1 MNKNILKLLNSK
13 VGTVVTRTPLTALI
27 SLEHALVSELFGSLS
42 EELPQLSNTN
52 LKALFLAH
60 ERKKGTREKG
70 EGSEGERR
78 EERGR
83 EGEEEIMTEHVEKGE
98 AEKAGCENEAQ
109 LEEEEKGTLEEVVEK
124 EEEEAEE
131 EEDETEVVDGKE
143 EGETE
148 EKEEGGKSFWQP
160 YLDSLPPVLHT
171 TLFFTEDDLH
181 HLQTS
186 MVKQHSHLYDN

>member
-1 MNKNILKLLNSK
+1 M
-13 VGTVVTRTPLTALI
+13 VTRTPLTALI

-60 ERKKGTREKG
+60 EKKKGTREKG
-70 EGSEGERR
+70 DGSEGERR

-83 EGEEEIMTEHVEKGE
+83 EGREEEIMTEHFENGVKGE
-98 AEKAGCENEAQ
+98 AEKAGCEVVQNEAQ
-109 LEEEEKGTLEEVVEK
+109 LEEDVKEEKGTLEEVVEK
-124 EEEEAEE
+124 EEEAEE
-131 EEDETEVVDGKE
+131 EEMEVVE
-143 EGETE
+143 R
-148 EKEEGGKSFWQP
+148 KEEGGKSFWQP

-186 MVKQHSHLYDN
+186 MVTTHSHLYDNY

>member
-1 MNKNILKLLNSK
+1 M
-13 VGTVVTRTPLTALI
+13 VTRTPLTALI

-60 ERKKGTREKG
+60 EKKKGTREKG
-70 EGSEGERR
+70 DESEGERR

-83 EGEEEIMTEHVEKGE
+83 EGEEEIMTEHFENGVKGE
-98 AEKAGCENEAQ
+98 AEKAGCEVEQNEAQ
-109 LEEEEKGTLEEVVEK
+109 LEEDVKEEKGVVEK
-124 EEEEAEE
+124 EEEAEE
-131 EEDETEVVDGKE
+131 EKAEEEQMEVVE
-143 EGETE
+143 R
-148 EKEEGGKSFWQP
+148 KEEGGKSFWQP

-186 MVKQHSHLYDN
+186 MVTTHSHLYDNY